1 MDSVISRLE
10 ADVEQKRAQFRE
22 GFDVFAARHRLT
34 DWEGW
39 FSPYDDKG
47 KRVERK

>member
-1 MDSVISRLE
+1 LE
-10 ADVEQKRAQFRE
+10 ADAEQKRAQFRE
-22 GFDVFAARHRLT
+22 RFNVFAARHGLT